1 MAELLDSALSF
12 KDDENRMADLQ
23 QRGGLESLAAATAAY
38 QTATELVMDKLVE
51 LVEEPQASRSLFR
64 AGRSLK
70 QTGENDPSRFFADA
84 GSFDGQELVREVFG
98 SDGPVLVDSVA
109 DASGLPTDKAL
120 NLVQIAT
127 ALIISLAAGEP
138 GDALSLESITAPIR
152 NERRAEPLVTADAGV
167 AGPVADGAASSADT
181 APEIAVA
188 HAAQGDPVHV
198 PEKTGK
204 RKAWLV
210 ALVPVAVIAGAGLLL
225 ASSDEDQPSDVVAF
239 DAESNAGST
248 TITTITEPTT
258 ADEPEPPPESS
269 TAPPIADATT
279 AAPTE
284 ETPQPATEEPSP
296 PAPPG
301 APANYSILSGGKIFL
316 RGTVPSAEVET
327 AIVAAVT
334 QILGPGN
341 VISEY
346 EIDPSESF
354 EEGRESFVF
363 IDETVLFATGSAEI
377 APDFAQLLGLG
388 LTLLR
393 LQDGVTLE
401 VTGHT
406 DADGDKAANL
416 ALSQARVDAVKE
428 FFVSQ
433 GIDSDRVVAVGKGE
447 TEPRADNDTPEGRQ
461 ANRRVEFIVEGF
473 SFS

>member
-12 KDDENRMADLQ
+12 KDDETRMADLQ
-23 QRGGLESLAAATAAY
+23 QRGGLESLGAATAAY

-51 LVEEPQASRSLFR
+51 LAEEPQASRSLFR
-64 AGRSLK
+64 AGRWLK
-70 QTGENDPSRFFADA
+70 QTAEPDPSRFFADA
-84 GSFDGQELVREVFG
+84 GSFDGQELLREVFG
-98 SDGPVLVDSVA
+98 SDAPVVVDSVA
-109 DASGLPTDKAL
+109 DASDLPTDKAL

-127 ALIISLAAGEP
+127 AVIISLAAGEP
-138 GDALSLESITAPIR
+138 DDAVSLDSITAPIR
-152 NERRAEPLVTADAGV
+152 NERRAEPLVTADTSV
-167 AGPVADGAASSADT
+167 AGPLADGAAPLADT

-188 HAAQGDPVHV
+188 HAAQSDPVQE
-198 PEKTGK
+198 PEEAGK
-204 RKAWLV
+204 RKAWLL
-210 ALVPVAVIAGAGLLL
+210 ALVPVAAIAGVGLLV
-225 ASSDEDQPSDVVAF
+225 ASSGGDQPADVVAF
-239 DAESNAGST
+239 DAESDAGT
-248 TITTITEPTT
+248 TTTTATQPTT
-258 ADEPEPPPESS
+258 TDEPETAADSS
-269 TAPPIADATT
+269 TVPPMADATT
-279 AAPTE
+279 APPTDD
-284 ETPQPATEEPSP
+284 TPQPATEVPSP

-316 RGTVPSAEVET
+316 RGTVPSTEIET

-363 IDETVLFATGSAEI
+363 IDEAVLFATGSAEI

-388 LTLLR
+388 LTLLQ
-393 LQDGVTLE
+393 LQEGVTLE

-406 DADGDKAANL
+406 DAQGDDAANL
-416 ALSQARVDAVKE
+416 VLSQARVDAVKA

-433 GIDSDRVVAVGKGE
+433 GIDSDRIVAVGKGE
-447 TEPRADNDTPEGRQ
+447 TEPRAGNDTPEGRQ